1 MIARFVTVSA
11 VFLGLTVSAFAQQP
25 APASTDVPVGTAGRA
40 ADAVP
45 ADAPADPEAAP
56 EAAPAP
62 AESAAAA
69 PRPPIVTL
77 EDGPNVYRIGP
88 EDVLDFH
95 VWKNEELTRD
105 RVPVRPDGRVSL
117 PLVNDLMAAG
127 LTPNELRAQYA
138 ARLAPFF
145 QEEQVPE
152 VSVTVREMNSSKV
165 SVLGN
170 VRMPGRYAVNSKATV
185 LDMLALAQGLTEFA
199 DKGSIFVVRR
209 SGDTTEQMEFK
220 YDDAIRGREGA
231 NFFVAP
237 GDVIIVR

>member
-1 MIARFVTVSA
+1 MIARFVIVSA

-45 ADAPADPEAAP
+45 DEAPAPDAAP
-56 EAAPAP
+56 EAG
-62 AESAAAA
+62 AAA
-69 PRPPIVTL
+69 PVPIIVTL

-95 VWKNEELTRD
+95 VWKNDDLSRD

-117 PLVNDLMAAG
+117 PLVNDMMAAG

-145 QEEQVPE
+145 QESQVPE
-152 VSVTVREMNSSKV
+152 VSVIVREVNSFKV
-165 SVLGN
+165 AVQGK
-170 VRMPGRYAVNSKATV
+170 VRMPGRYPVRSEATV
-185 LDMLALAQGLTEFA
+185 LDMISLAQGLNEFA

-209 SGDTTEQMEFK
+209 TGGTTEQIEFE

-231 NFFVAP
+231 NFFVEP
-237 GDVIIVR
+237 GDVIIAR

>member
-1 MIARFVTVSA
+1 MIARFVIVSA

-45 ADAPADPEAAP
+45 DVVPADAEAAP
-56 EAAPAP
+56 EAG
-62 AESAAAA
+62 AAAL

-95 VWKNEELTRD
+95 VWKNEDLSRE

-117 PLVNDLMAAG
+117 PLVNDMMAAG

-138 ARLAPFF
+138 ARLSPFF
-145 QEEQVPE
+145 QESQVPE
-152 VSVTVREMNSSKV
+152 VSVIVREVNSFKV
-165 SVLGN
+165 AVQGN
-170 VRMPGRYAVNSKATV
+170 VRMPGRYPVKSEATV
-185 LDMLALAQGLTEFA
+185 LDMISLGQGLTEFA

-209 SGDTTEQMEFK
+209 TGGTTEQIKFK

-231 NFFVAP
+231 NFFVEP